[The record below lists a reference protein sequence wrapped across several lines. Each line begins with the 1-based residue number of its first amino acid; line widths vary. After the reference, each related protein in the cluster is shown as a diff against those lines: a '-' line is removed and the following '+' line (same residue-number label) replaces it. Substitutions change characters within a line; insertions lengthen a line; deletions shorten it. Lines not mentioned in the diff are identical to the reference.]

1 MAKQTLLQI
10 PTPCTQNWEEMS
22 VAPGGR
28 FCDSCEKKVVDFSL
42 MSDRQILEIL
52 RNSKGEICGRF
63 VNEQLNRNLVVSSQQ
78 SNTLIPAVLIGSAL
92 VVGAATSV
100 HASPE
105 KNLPAIEQDTVRPS
119 EKTGSVSAAEGECV
133 VMPGYSALG
142 HDLIIAGYKPQARVM
157 VMGAVAVKAETYP
170 VKKGHTITKE
180 DLLPVTQVVSKKK
193 RKWWAFWR

>member
-10 PTPCTQNWEEMS
+10 PTPCSQNWKEMS
-22 VAPGGR
+22 VVPGGR
-28 FCDSCEKKVVDFSL
+28 FCDSCEKKVIDFSL

-52 RNSKGEICGRF
+52 SKSKGEVCGRF
-63 VNEQLNRNLVVSSQQ
+63 VDEQLNRELAVSSQQ
-78 SNTLIPAVLIGSAL
+78 SNALIPAVLISSAL
-92 VVGAATSV
+92 AVGAATSV

-105 KNLPAIEQDTVRPS
+105 KNSPAIEQDTVRPS

-142 HDLIIAGYKPQARVM
+142 RDLVVAGYGYQTRRFVT
-157 VMGAVAVKAETYP
+157 GAVVQTDSYP
-170 VKKGHTITKE
+170 VKKRHTITKE
-180 DLLPVTQVVSKKK
+180 DLLPVTPVVSKKK